1 MTRVGEVDWPSAR
14 TALGQA
20 TTQVAELLRS
30 VPDPEVMAL
39 GEWNVAQLATH
50 LSQAFDLVPSL
61 ARRDRGSPLRAL
73 DELGGLTIGLVD
85 GEAERDLGVLAG
97 RIESRSKDFLDASG
111 AGSGDDP
118 CPWIVAGTALPLR
131 VLTCHLLNEA
141 VVHGYD
147 IAKAAGRPWVIDPA
161 HAALI
166 LEGFIVQVMQVV
178 GPRDLV
184 VQEAAAGRRCR
195 YDIRLR
201 GGGRFGLL
209 FDDGALTVEPPS
221 DREVDCHLSAD
232 PAAFLLVGWGRI
244 NQWRAIPKG
253 QLLAWGRRPW
263 MALRLR
269 SMLASP

>member
-1 MTRVGEVDWPSAR
+1 MTMVAEVDWPAAR
-14 TALGQA
+14 GALEQA
-20 TTQVAELLRS
+20 AARVAGLLRS
-30 VPDPEVMAL
+30 VPDPEVAAL

-50 LSQAFDLVPSL
+50 LSHAFAVVPSL
-61 ARRDRGSPLRAL
+61 ARRERKSPLRAL
-73 DELGGLTIGLVD
+73 DELAGLTTRFVAD
-85 GEAERDLGVLAG
+85 DPERDLGVLAD
-97 RIESRSKDFLDASG
+97 RIERGAKEFLAATA
-111 AGSGDDP
+111 AGSADDP
-118 CPWIVAGTALPLR
+118 CPWLVEGTTLPVA

-147 IAKAAGRPWVIDPA
+147 IAKAAGRPWPIDRTS
-161 HAALI
+161 AALI
-166 LEGFIVQVMQVV
+166 FQGFILQVLQVV

-201 GGGRFGLL
+201 GGGRFCLL

-221 DREVDCHLSAD
+221 DRKVDCHLSVD

-253 QLLAWGRRPW
+253 QLLPWGRRPW

-269 SMLASP
+269 GMLASP